1 MNPAKETR
9 TVGGRHEV
17 CSWCR
22 EMGTMCKSDGVVWQ
36 GWRNFSQITAAV
48 NRGEVRVDV
57 DNGGGLIDPMH
68 SFLRRSRATHDL
80 IDANGPT
87 MRAGL
92 VRPSSREALM
102 AKMNG
107 AAQMGAKLVRE
118 ASRGMDDVMMLFGNT
133 GDKGKDKD
141 GHLAMGSHTKGHKRS
156 HMLKIFKWA
165 TVKVDHSEEDED
177 DGPERVLFCIYPDY
191 TIRRFFLWLGRQW
204 LFDSAVYMCIIASCI
219 FLILMPPGG
228 LSTKEI
234 RRIDSSYPVPVSDE
248 TATLCSYI
256 FTFIFTAEFVVKVLE
271 RGLLFTRRAYLKD
284 SWNVLDSLILVISW
298 IDVANE
304 LLNVGGLE
312 DGKIAKVLRLGR
324 ALRPLRLMKRVE
336 SMRAVIDALLGTL
349 RPVGYVILFLTLT
362 MIVFSLI
369 GMGLLG
375 GQFHHCSTQDLLYYT
390 TDPAVS
396 FPGGKAECI
405 GFAVQDN
412 GVLLQRSWQNYPYNF
427 DTFYSSMET
436 LFVVQTLK
444 YVNLMQV
451 GLPCRIKSA
460 CSKKK

>member
-1 MNPAKETR
+1 
-9 TVGGRHEV
+9 
-17 CSWCR
+17 
-22 EMGTMCKSDGVVWQ
+22 MCKSNAVVWQ

-48 NRGEVRVDV
+48 NRGEVKVDV
-57 DNGGGLIDPMH
+57 DNGGRLIDPMH
-68 SFLRRSRATHDL
+68 SFLRRSGATHNLD
-80 IDANGPT
+80 DADGPT

-92 VRPSSREALM
+92 VRPSSREAVM
-102 AKMNG
+102 AKLNET
-107 AAQMGAKLVRE
+107 AQMGTKLVRD
-118 ASRGMDDVMMLFGNT
+118 ASKSMNDVMMQLGNT
-133 GDKGKDKD
+133 GAKGKDKG
-141 GHLAMGSHTKGHKRS
+141 GHPAKGSHTEGHKRS
-156 HMLKIFKWA
+156 HLLKIFKWA
-165 TVKVDHSEEDED
+165 TVKVDHSEEDAD
-177 DGPERVLFCIYPDY
+177 DGPERVLFFIYPDY
-191 TIRRFFLWLGRQW
+191 TIRRVFLWLGRQW
-204 LFDSAVYMCIIASCI
+204 LFDSAVYMCIIASCM
-219 FLILMPPGG
+219 FLMLMPPGG

-234 RRIDSSYPVPVSDE
+234 TRIDPSYPVPVSDE
-248 TATLCSYI
+248 IATLCSYI

-271 RGLLFTRRAYLKD
+271 RGFLFTRRAYLKD
-284 SWNVLDSLILVISW
+284 NWNVLDSLILVISW

-304 LLNVGGLE
+304 LFNMDGLK

-336 SMRAVIDALLGTL
+336 TMRAVIDALIGTL

-369 GMGLLG
+369 GMGLFG

-396 FPGGKAECI
+396 FPAGKAECI

-412 GVLLQRSWQNYPYNF
+412 GILLQRSWQSFPYNF

-436 LFVVQTLK
+436 LFVVQTYK

-451 GLPCRIKSA
+451 GLPCE
-460 CSKKK
+460 